1 MGKNGSFMRKI
12 FQYLRYVFG
21 LLKLN
26 FGTMLVFEV
35 LYKFAVAAVFK
46 PVLKGVLKLALRAQG
61 LDFLSDET
69 IGIFLKAPV
78 TWVFLAVIVVG
89 VTFFCLF
96 DICCII
102 ICIHA
107 SYHHQQIPLLTLM
120 QRGWRNTLR
129 VLYPKNLLMILY
141 LLIII
146 PMTHAILISGYM
158 TQFAIP
164 DFIMEYIFSH
174 VWLAILYVGF
184 WVYMGLRSFHW
195 IYSLHYFCLEK
206 CDFKQARRKSW
217 RLQGKNYW
225 WDMIA
230 AVAWNGALIA
240 VYYGIIMFGAWLVSR
255 VNQALSANDVFSS
268 LTLSGI
274 SLLLNIMGAL
284 IYCFGLPLFFL
295 CVSLLFYYHKTKRGE
310 QISPP
315 LEHLEEAYR
324 LTRTAWAKKLYQVRK
339 RIIAVCILAVLG
351 VNFVYNIADKKG
363 FLDMGLKHSV
373 EVTAHRGYS
382 AEYPENTTVAFRGA
396 IEINADWIELD
407 VQETAD
413 GEVIVMHDSNL
424 KRTTGV
430 DKEIWEVTWDEI
442 KDLDNGS
449 WFDPMYREIR
459 IPTLAQ
465 VLKLAHGKIKLN
477 IEIKPTGHE
486 KHLEESVAALL
497 EEYHM
502 MDSCIVSSMKYDPLE
517 KVKKANPQI
526 QTAYITSV
534 SYGNFTE
541 LEYADGYS
549 VESMMLTQRFVNQ
562 AHRAGKEVYVWTVN
576 SEERLEEVI
585 SMGVDNVVTDDPV
598 MAETLIYEKEH
609 STFWDVYIRKLLKLS
624 N

>member
-1 MGKNGSFMRKI
+1 MKK
-12 FQYLRYVFG
+12 VFG
-21 LLKLN
+21 YLKYIFGLFRLN
-26 FGTMLVFEV
+26 FGTMLVFEL
-35 LYKFAVAAVFK
+35 LYKLSMAAVCRPLFK
-46 PVLKGVLKLALRAQG
+46 GLFHIALRIQG

-69 IGIFLKAPV
+69 VGIFLKAPV
-78 TWVFLAVIVVG
+78 TWIFLAVIILG
-89 VTFFCLF
+89 AAFFTLF

-107 SYHHQQIPLLTLM
+107 SYRGQQIPLLSLIYKGI
-120 QRGWRNTLR
+120 RCAGK
-129 VLYPKNLLMILY
+129 VIYPKNLLMILY

-146 PMTHAILISGYM
+146 PMTHAVLISGYM
-158 TQFAIP
+158 TKFSIP
-164 DFIMEYIFSH
+164 DFILDYIFSH
-174 VWLAILYVGF
+174 VWLAVLYVGF
-184 WVYMGLRSFHW
+184 WIYIGLRSFHW
-195 IYSLHYFCLEK
+195 IYSLHYFCLES
-206 CDFKQARRKSW
+206 CSFKQARRKSW
-217 RLQGKNYW
+217 LLQGKHYW
-225 WDMIA
+225 QDMISAVLWNA
-230 AVAWNGALIA
+230 ALFA
-240 VYYGIIMFGAWLVSR
+240 VYYGVILFGSWRVAR
-255 VNQALSANDVFSS
+255 VNRAFLASDVFSS

-274 SLLLNIMGAL
+274 SLFLNICGVL

-295 CVSLLFYYHKTKRGE
+295 CVSLLFYYHKQKKGE
-310 QISPP
+310 QIPAAFQD
-315 LEHLEEAYR
+315 LEDAYR
-324 LTRTAWAKKLYQVRK
+324 LTHTSRAKKLYQYRK
-339 RIIAVCILAVLG
+339 RIIAVCVLAVIS
-351 VNFVYNIADKKG
+351 VNFILNFVDKKG
-363 FLDMGLKHSV
+363 VLNTGLDQRV

-396 IEINADWIELD
+396 IEIQADWIELD

-424 KRTTGV
+424 KRTTGM
-430 DKEIWEVTWDEI
+430 DRNTWEVTWEEI

-465 VLKLAHGKIKLN
+465 VLELAHGKIKLN

-502 MDSCIVSSMKYDPLE
+502 TDSCVVSSMKYESLE
-517 KVKKANPQI
+517 KVKQANPEI

-562 AHRAGKEVYVWTVN
+562 AHRAGKAVYVWTVN
-576 SEERLEEVI
+576 SEDRLEQVI

-598 MAETLIYEKEH
+598 MARQLIYEEEH
-609 STFWDVYIRKLLKLS
+609 TTFWDLYIRKLLS
-624 N
+624 IPDQ